1 MVKKYLQKS
10 YENSRKKR
18 IFETFKNNRMK
29 RRQVEIETFPK
40 TDNSTYSICFLG
52 SSSNTIFG
60 DKAILSEVD
69 KLAGLIY
76 SQFLAT
82 KKLSNLNIITNG
94 SSGEGVPECVTEVFK
109 TLRDSLVLPK
119 GTKKEIQLIALTSF
133 TGKRV
138 RV

>member
-1 MVKKYLQKS
+1 
-10 YENSRKKR
+10 
-18 IFETFKNNRMK
+18 MK
-29 RRQVEIETFPK
+29 LSLKQIIQLIL
-40 TDNSTYSICFLG
+40 ICFLG

-94 SSGEGVPECVTEVFK
+94 SSGEGVPECVTKVFK

-119 GTKKEIQLIALTSF
+119 GTKKEMQLIALTSF

-138 RV
+138 RGVD